1 MEANCREACIGVSLE
16 DYALA
21 QALGTLE
28 HRAPRVRSGMYRVD
42 VQRRTLST
50 GHTVLIEM
58 AVLLR
63 HVEDMTTR
71 YQQPGWYWPGAPL
84 S

>member
-1 MEANCREACIGVSLE
+1 MGTVCIDVPLK

-42 VQRRTLST
+42 VQRRTGST

-71 YQQPGWYWPGAPL
+71 YPTTGLLLARCAAVL
-84 S
+84 SKQ